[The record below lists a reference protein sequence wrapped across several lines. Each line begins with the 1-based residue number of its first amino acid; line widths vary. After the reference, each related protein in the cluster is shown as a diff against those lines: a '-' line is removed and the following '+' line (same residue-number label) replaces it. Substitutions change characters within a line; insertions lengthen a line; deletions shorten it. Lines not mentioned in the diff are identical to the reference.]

1 MHVLGPSHGNIEQA
15 AIDAVVPAFEQ
26 RGQPIGP
33 QQQNDAEVQAACAMS
48 QKRLALTR
56 EQGDLITQ
64 PRSAA

>member
-1 MHVLGPSHGNIEQA
+1 
-15 AIDAVVPAFEQ
+15 
-26 RGQPIGP
+26 
-33 QQQNDAEVQAACAMS
+33 VQAACAMS